1 MIIDDKLIHFITLQA
16 KESSRLRKNYNFH
29 ETLEDP
35 CQRMLNIM
43 LKGTKFEIH
52 RHTNTA
58 ESFVLLKGKL
68 DLIYFN
74 DNGVETDRFRLDPF
88 IGNYGIHIPAGQWHS
103 LEIIEDSTIFET
115 REGPYIQVTKEN
127 GLIL

>member
-1 MIIDDKLIHFITLQA
+1 MLIDDNLIQRVTSLA
-16 KESSRLRKNYNFH
+16 KESPRLRKNYNFH
-29 ETLEDP
+29 ETLDDS

-43 LKGTKFEIH
+43 LKGTKFDIH

-74 DNGVETDRFRLDPF
+74 DKGEETDRFILDPLT
-88 IGNYGIHIPAGQWHS
+88 GNYGIHIPAGQWHS

-115 REGPYIQVTKEN
+115 REGPYIPVSKEN
-127 GLIL
+127 GLVL

>member
-1 MIIDDKLIHFITLQA
+1 MLIDDNLIQRVTSLA
-16 KESSRLRKNYNFH
+16 KESPRLRKNYNFH
-29 ETLEDP
+29 ETLDDP

-52 RHTNTA
+52 RHNNTA

-74 DNGVETDRFRLDPF
+74 DKGEETDRFRLDPTS
-88 IGNYGIHIPAGQWHS
+88 GNYGIHIPAGQWHS

-115 REGPYIQVTKEN
+115 REGPYIPVFKEN
-127 GLIL
+127 GLVL